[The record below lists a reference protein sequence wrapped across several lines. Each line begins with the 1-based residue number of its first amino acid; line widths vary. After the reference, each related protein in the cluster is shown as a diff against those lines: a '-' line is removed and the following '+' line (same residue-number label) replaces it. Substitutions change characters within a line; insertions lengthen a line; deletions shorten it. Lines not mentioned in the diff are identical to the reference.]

1 MIGKKKNKKMGRS
14 KGVENDNPNKNGK
27 KQSKSKKTASS
38 NILKDESVCGDDI
51 FSAPLKKRVEKKEE
65 EKSGEKQWEITL
77 DPEIKTIQQK
87 KATKGK
93 KNKRKSIE
101 EEQMWSKSQ
110 EQQLILA
117 LSDSKPSDK
126 DFWKKVSAK
135 VGKSTSECIS
145 KYQQLYPS
153 PSKKKRKSSTKKKVE
168 EEKAEVKS
176 EFVVKGNVGTV
187 KRKRHL
193 RELITESN
201 QDYADTIQFE
211 DAPDKEGSLFDIS
224 CEEIAVNSIYIE
236 SEGENG
242 AKSGDEVLADVDRTE
257 LDMYINRL
265 NKKTRSRKARQKV
278 IEHNS
283 VKSEIVANEALHS
296 KIGELVSEAE
306 KEKKKQFELDN
317 EDDSEKDYY
326 FEEN

>member
-14 KGVENDNPNKNGK
+14 KGVENDNPNKSGK

-93 KNKRKSIE
+93 KNKRKSMD

-126 DFWKKVSAK
+126 DFWKKVSVK

-153 PSKKKRKSSTKKKVE
+153 PSKKKRKSSTKKKEKGESEKLICRREKKEETELVICRVFPLLPWQSSEKTPIKSSSASGKFQHLSSQGPRHKKLRLTSTVELSHVKFLDKKGE
-168 EEKAEVKS
+168 EEEPLL
-176 EFVVKGNVGTV
+176 
-187 KRKRHL
+187 RKR
-193 RELITESN
+193 
-201 QDYADTIQFE
+201 
-211 DAPDKEGSLFDIS
+211 GW
-224 CEEIAVNSIYIE
+224 
-236 SEGENG
+236 
-242 AKSGDEVLADVDRTE
+242 
-257 LDMYINRL
+257 
-265 NKKTRSRKARQKV
+265 
-278 IEHNS
+278 
-283 VKSEIVANEALHS
+283 S
-296 KIGELVSEAE
+296 K
-306 KEKKKQFELDN
+306 
-317 EDDSEKDYY
+317 
-326 FEEN
+326 